1 MKHVEKLV
9 KGALVVAAILL
20 VARALSCGCSVGV
33 SRNGG
38 GFACG
43 CTPRR
48 SARKE
53 KYGTTLAKST
63 GNPSWYWWA
72 LLVLAAYPILRLVAG
87 FVLFVVMAIMKASGQ
102 HLF

>member
-53 KYGTTLAKST
+53 KYGTTLNGT
-63 GNPSWYWWA
+63 GRERGWRWPWS
-72 LLVLAAYPILRLVAG
+72 L
-87 FVLFVVMAIMKASGQ
+87 
-102 HLF
+102 